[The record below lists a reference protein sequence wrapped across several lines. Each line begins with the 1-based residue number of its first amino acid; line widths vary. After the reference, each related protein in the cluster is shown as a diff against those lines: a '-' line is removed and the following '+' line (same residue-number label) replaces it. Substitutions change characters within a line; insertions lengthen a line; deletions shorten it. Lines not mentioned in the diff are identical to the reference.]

1 MTKPTLYLTNVASLR
16 TPGHKGPRD
25 GHLTIQAR
33 PPYWAGGL
41 GRVNVLAPLGALEPL
56 MLAAIQERK
65 SGKQTTDCMIRYRAA
80 YEHHLAQSDLRPTR
94 LFVPPMPGT
103 IGCYLVEDGDTL
115 TCTCAKGVDCHRRW
129 AAPFLVKAGW
139 RVVLDGVEVT
149 V

>member
-1 MTKPTLYLTNVASLR
+1 MTRPTLYLTNVASLK

-33 PPYWAGGL
+33 PMWFAKGL

-56 MLAAIQERK
+56 MLSAIQERK
-65 SGKQTTDCMIRYRAA
+65 SGDQSGYWMRRYRAE
-80 YEHHLAQSDLRPTR
+80 YEHHLSQNNLAPWR
-94 LFVPPMPGT
+94 LGVVTDDDFGFVQ
-103 IGCYLVEDGDTL
+103 DGDTL

-129 AAPFLVKAGW
+129 AAPYLVRAGW

>member
-1 MTKPTLYLTNVASLR
+1 MTRPTLYLTNVASLR

-33 PPYWAGGL
+33 PLHWARGQ

-56 MLAAIQERK
+56 MLAAIKERK
-65 SGKQTTDCMIRYRAA
+65 SGIDSTDCMTRYRAA
-80 YEHHLAQSDLRPTR
+80 YEYHLSQNNLEPWR
-94 LFVPPMPGT
+94 LGVVTDDDFGFVQ
-103 IGCYLVEDGDTL
+103 DGDTL

-129 AAPFLVKAGW
+129 AAPYLVKAGW
-139 RVVLDGVEVT
+139 RVILDGVEVT

>member
-1 MTKPTLYLTNVASLR
+1 MTRPTLYLTNVASLR

-33 PPYWAGGL
+33 PLHWARGL

-56 MLAAIQERK
+56 MLAAIKERK
-65 SGKQTTDCMIRYRAA
+65 SGIDSTDCMTRYRAA
-80 YEHHLAQSDLRPTR
+80 YEYHLSQNNLAPWR
-94 LFVPPMPGT
+94 LGVVTDDDFGFVQ
-103 IGCYLVEDGDTL
+103 DGDTL

-129 AAPFLVKAGW
+129 AAPYLVKAGW
-139 RVVLDGVEVT
+139 RVILDGVEVT